1 MNKEY
6 IKDSNIA
13 YADLSQGQ
21 TEKLKELE
29 KTFNNEFQCE
39 YYLMVMKNHIIKSWQ
54 KSGFYLISSN
64 KSNFTSF
71 NLK

>member
-1 MNKEY
+1 MNKEH

-39 YYLMVMKNHIIKSWQ
+39 YYLMAMKNHIIKSWQ
-54 KSGFYLISSN
+54 KSGFYLSRSN
-64 KSNFTSF
+64 KSNFTSLNF
-71 NLK
+71 K

>member
-39 YYLMVMKNHIIKSWQ
+39 YYLMVMKNHIIKS
-54 KSGFYLISSN
+54 
-64 KSNFTSF
+64 
-71 NLK
+71 